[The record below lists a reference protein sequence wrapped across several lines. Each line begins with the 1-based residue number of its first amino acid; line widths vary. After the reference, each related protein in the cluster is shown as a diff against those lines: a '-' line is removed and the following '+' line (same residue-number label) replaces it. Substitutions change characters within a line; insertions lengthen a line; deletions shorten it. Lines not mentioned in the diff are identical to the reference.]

1 MGCKAIPSD
10 LFVCLNMGKYRRIFL
25 ALLLPIQYFGLQWL
39 RPYGAVIEQYYSLG
53 VYPLIS
59 TLLRYSFGWIPF
71 SIGDI
76 FYPLLI
82 FLALRW
88 CLKNYRRLRS
98 DSSGFFLELTGN
110 LAIIY
115 FVFNLIWGLNYLRP
129 PLYKT
134 LQLSPDYTTE
144 ELIGLTKRLA
154 KKSNALHRQLGYP
167 DSVKIDLPYTQ
178 ERIFELSRVGYERLG
193 EIHPEFDYR
202 GTSIK
207 SSLWSLGLTY
217 MGYSGYYNP
226 ITGEAQVNDRIKNYK
241 FPVVSAHEQAHQ
253 MGFAAENEAN
263 FIATLA
269 TIHHP
274 DPYIRYSGSIFAL
287 RYCLNE
293 VARRDRASYE
303 AFLPQINYGILE
315 SYREMREFWE
325 SYKNPFESISKV
337 FWDQFLKA
345 NHQSQ
350 GIRSYSYMV
359 ALLVQY
365 DRKTPF

>member
-1 MGCKAIPSD
+1 
-10 LFVCLNMGKYRRIFL
+10 MGKYRRIFL

-39 RPYGAVIEQYYSLG
+39 RSYGASIEQYYSLG
-53 VYPLIS
+53 IYPFIS
-59 TLLRYSFGWIPF
+59 TLLRYTFGWIPF

-76 FYPLLI
+76 FYVLLI
-82 FLALRW
+82 LLALRW
-88 CLKNYRRLRS
+88 CLRNFPRLRS

-134 LQLSPDYTTE
+134 LQLSPEYSTE
-144 ELIGLTKRLA
+144 ELIGLTERLA
-154 KKSNALHRQLGYP
+154 QKSNELHRKLGYP
-167 DSVKIDLPYTQ
+167 DSVKIDLSYT
-178 ERIFELSRVGYERLG
+178 EDKIFELSRQGYELLG
-193 EIHPEFDYR
+193 KTHPEFNYC

-207 SSLWSLGLTY
+207 SSLWSVILTY

-226 ITGEAQVNDRIKNYK
+226 VTGEAQVNDRIKSYK
-241 FPVVSAHEQAHQ
+241 FPIVSAHEQAHQ

-263 FIATLA
+263 FLATLA
-269 TIHHP
+269 TINHP
-274 DPYIRYSGSIFAL
+274 DQYIKYSGNIFAL
-287 RYCLNE
+287 RYCLSE
-293 VARRDRASYE
+293 VAQRDQCSYE
-303 AFLPQINYGILE
+303 SLLSEINYGILE
-315 SYREMREFWE
+315 SYREIREFWE

-365 DRKTPF
+365 DRKNPF

>member
-1 MGCKAIPSD
+1 
-10 LFVCLNMGKYRRIFL
+10 MGKYRRIFL

-39 RPYGAVIEQYYSLG
+39 RPYGASIEQYYSLG
-53 VYPLIS
+53 IYPFIS
-59 TLLRYSFGWIPF
+59 TLLRYTFGWIPF

-76 FYPLLI
+76 FYVLLI
-82 FLALRW
+82 LLALRW
-88 CLKNYRRLRS
+88 CLRNFPRLRS

-134 LQLSPDYTTE
+134 LQLSPEYSTE
-144 ELIGLTKRLA
+144 ELIGLTERLA
-154 KKSNALHRQLGYP
+154 QKSNELHRKLGYP
-167 DSVKIDLPYTQ
+167 DSVKIDLSYT
-178 ERIFELSRVGYERLG
+178 EDKIFELSRQGYELLG
-193 EIHPEFDYR
+193 KTHPEFNYC

-207 SSLWSLGLTY
+207 SSLWSVILTY

-226 ITGEAQVNDRIKNYK
+226 ITGEAQVNDRIKSYK
-241 FPVVSAHEQAHQ
+241 FPIVSAHEQAHQ

-263 FIATLA
+263 FLATLA
-269 TIHHP
+269 TINHP
-274 DPYIRYSGSIFAL
+274 DQYIKYSGNIFAL
-287 RYCLNE
+287 RYCLSE
-293 VARRDRASYE
+293 VAQRDQCSYE
-303 AFLPQINYGILE
+303 SLLSEINYGILE
-315 SYREMREFWE
+315 SYREIREFWE

-365 DRKTPF
+365 DRKNPF